1 MSYISLPSRSVYMY
15 MYSNLLNIKILT
27 FLITHYMYF
36 TFTTADTCKNWI
48 VNFIKEFQKLLI

>member
-15 MYSNLLNIKILT
+15 MYSNLLNIKTLT
-27 FLITHYMYF
+27 FLITHYFIF
-36 TFTTADTCKNWI
+36 TMADTCKNWI